1 MNCCATYTR
10 DIGKSMEMSTVSC
23 VNGVLTAVV
32 TAAERLQ
39 GNECLPIRCT
49 LCESLG

>member
-39 GNECLPIRCT
+39 EMSACLFDVFCVNH
-49 LCESLG
+49 